1 MPSLH
6 RRLRNRY
13 TRVLVQ
19 LGAMTTGI
27 AATLLI
33 AHDEPATRAIGIAVL
48 AIIAIVAIKLA
59 LVAINL
65 PGQGTSASRSGT
77 SADQRSKFDEIVA
90 RNGALEALDR
100 CDGNPIDESA
110 TAHFES
116 QHAREEVDRLQ
127 AEVDEIIARIGALE
141 ALGRGSEQAIASAA
155 TTQFELQH
163 VREELYRLRSQV
175 D

>member
-6 RRLRNRY
+6 RRLRNRH
-13 TRVLVQ
+13 TRMLVQ
-19 LGAMTTGI
+19 LGAMTTGV

-33 AHDEPATRAIGIAVL
+33 AHDEPASRAIGTAVL

-59 LVAINL
+59 LVAINS
-65 PGQGTSASRSGT
+65 PGQGTNASRSGT
-77 SADQRSKFDEIVA
+77 SAAQRSKFDEIAA
-90 RNGALEALDR
+90 RIEALDSW
-100 CDGNPIDESA
+100 DGNPIDRSA
-110 TAHFES
+110 TTHFES
-116 QHAREEVDRLQ
+116 QHVRKEVDRLQ

-163 VREELYRLRSQV
+163 VREELDRLRSQV

>member
-6 RRLRNRY
+6 RRLRNRH
-13 TRVLVQ
+13 TRMLVQ
-19 LGAMTTGI
+19 LGAMTTGV

-33 AHDEPATRAIGIAVL
+33 AHDEPASRAIGTAVL

-59 LVAINL
+59 LVAINS
-65 PGQGTSASRSGT
+65 PGQGTNASRSGT
-77 SADQRSKFDEIVA
+77 SADQRSKFDEIA
-90 RNGALEALDR
+90 
-100 CDGNPIDESA
+100 
-110 TAHFES
+110 
-116 QHAREEVDRLQ
+116 
-127 AEVDEIIARIGALE
+127 ARIGALE

-163 VREELYRLRSQV
+163 VREDLDRLRSQV

>member
-6 RRLRNRY
+6 RRLRNRH
-13 TRVLVQ
+13 TRMLVQ
-19 LGAMTTGI
+19 LGAMTTGV

-33 AHDEPATRAIGIAVL
+33 AHDEPASRVL

-59 LVAINL
+59 LVAINS
-65 PGQGTSASRSGT
+65 PGQGTNASRSRT
-77 SADQRSKFDEIVA
+77 SADQRSKFDEIAA
-90 RNGALEALDR
+90 RIGALEALDSW
-100 CDGNPIDESA
+100 DGNPIDRSA
-110 TAHFES
+110 TSHFES
-116 QHAREEVDRLQ
+116 QHVRKEVDRLQ

-163 VREELYRLRSQV
+163 VREELDRLRSQV

>member
-6 RRLRNRY
+6 RRLQNRQ
-13 TRVLVQ
+13 TRMLVQ

-33 AHDEPATRAIGIAVL
+33 AHDEPATRAIGTAVL
-48 AIIAIVAIKLA
+48 AVIAIVAIKLA
-59 LVAINL
+59 LVAINP

-77 SADQRSKFDEIVA
+77 SADQRSK
-90 RNGALEALDR
+90 
-100 CDGNPIDESA
+100 S
-110 TAHFES
+110 
-116 QHAREEVDRLQ
+116 
-127 AEVDEIIARIGALE
+127 DEIIARIGALE
-141 ALGRGSEQAIASAA
+141 ALGRGSEAAIASVA

-163 VREELYRLRSQV
+163 VREELDRLRSQV

>member
-6 RRLRNRY
+6 RRLRNRH
-13 TRVLVQ
+13 TRMLVQ
-19 LGAMTTGI
+19 LGAMTTGV

-33 AHDEPATRAIGIAVL
+33 AHDEPASRAIGTAVL

-59 LVAINL
+59 LVAINS
-65 PGQGTSASRSGT
+65 PGQGTNASRSGT
-77 SADQRSKFDEIVA
+77 SADQRSKFDEIA
-90 RNGALEALDR
+90 ACIGALEALDS
-100 CDGNPIDESA
+100 CDGNPNDRSA
-110 TAHFES
+110 TTHFES
-116 QHAREEVDRLQ
+116 QHVRKEVDRLQ
-127 AEVDEIIARIGALE
+127 AKVDEIIARIGALE

-163 VREELYRLRSQV
+163 VREELDRLRSQV

>member
-6 RRLRNRY
+6 RRLRNRH
-13 TRVLVQ
+13 TRMLVQ
-19 LGAMTTGI
+19 LGAMTTGV

-33 AHDEPATRAIGIAVL
+33 AHDEPASRVL

-59 LVAINL
+59 LVAINS
-65 PGQGTSASRSGT
+65 PGQGTNASRSGT
-77 SADQRSKFDEIVA
+77 SADQRSKFDEIAA
-90 RNGALEALDR
+90 RIGALETLDSW
-100 CDGNPIDESA
+100 DGNPIDRSA
-110 TAHFES
+110 TTHFES
-116 QHAREEVDRLQ
+116 QHVRKEVDRLQ

-163 VREELYRLRSQV
+163 VREELDRLRSQV